1 MCIIQLHAIMMDK
14 QIYSASDYQVT
25 TWTAPQVA
33 LFGCPSLVWKSTT
46 QICVQSGLPS
56 NPVTEVAEFLLPML
70 LSQHMQPLLP
80 RLAFVKVILFSE
92 KCITTEAKMFTNDD
106 QQLEL
111 SLFSKKTD
119 NSKVEYCISRYD

>member
-1 MCIIQLHAIMMDK
+1 MDC
-14 QIYSASDYQVT
+14 SAGRAFWVSISCVEVHNPNLRPV
-25 TWTAPQVA
+25 WTAKQ
-33 LFGCPSLVWKSTT
+33 
-46 QICVQSGLPS
+46 
-56 NPVTEVAEFLLPML
+56 VTEVAEFLLPML

-80 RLAFVKVILFSE
+80 RLAFVNDILLSE
-92 KCITTEAKMFTNDD
+92 KCTTTAAKMFTNDD